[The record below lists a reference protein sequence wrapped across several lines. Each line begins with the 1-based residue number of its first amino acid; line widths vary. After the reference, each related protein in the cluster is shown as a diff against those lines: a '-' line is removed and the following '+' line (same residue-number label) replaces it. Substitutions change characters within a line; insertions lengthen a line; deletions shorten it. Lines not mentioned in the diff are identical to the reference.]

1 MKQYVICTENKNGQ
15 IRPLNLAPM
24 AREQAEKYA
33 DKLRKLAPAAKIYV
47 INAKSAC

>member
-1 MKQYVICTENKNGQ
+1 MKHYVICTENKNGQ

-33 DKLRKLAPAAKIYV
+33 DKLRKLAPSAKIYV
-47 INAKSAC
+47 INAKSA